1 MADIATPVA
10 KAAVG
15 RRLWRPAAVLAL
27 IGFAAW
33 QPGPAIATIGFI
45 LSAMVSVAPIVIPG
59 LIISAWVSASGAGAR
74 IARAFE
80 GNRLQALVAASAVGA
95 VTPVCGVT
103 VLPLMAGL
111 LSAGVP
117 LAPVMAFWLS
127 SPVTSPTIFAVTAAV
142 LGLDFAIGKTLAA
155 FAIGLMGGLVTA
167 SLAGTAWTRDP
178 LRRGG
183 IVKLLDTPSCGTVEE
198 FRFAIWRDPLR
209 RARFLGQMLAM
220 TRLLLIC
227 LSLAFAAEY
236 WMQQWLEPQA
246 LAAYVGG
253 ESRWAVPLSVF
264 VGAPAY
270 LDSFAALPLTRGLI
284 DHGMSQA
291 AAMAFLVSGGVVS
304 IWGALA
310 VFPVLR
316 IRPFLL
322 YLGLAVVGSL
332 AAGWLYGLWA

>member
-1 MADIATPVA
+1 MVDFAAPIR
-10 KAAVG
+10 KAATGPRV
-15 RRLWRPAAVLAL
+15 RWPAAAL
-27 IGFAAW
+27 VVIGWTLW
-33 QPGPAIATIGFI
+33 QPGPTTATLAFVLG
-45 LSAMVSVAPIVIPG
+45 AMVAVAPIVIPG
-59 LIISAWVSASGAGAR
+59 LLISAWVSASGAGSR

-80 GNRLQALVAASAVGA
+80 GHRLRALVAASAVGA
-95 VTPVCGVT
+95 ITPVCGIT

-117 LAPVMAFWLS
+117 LAPVMAFWLA

-142 LGLDFAIGKTLAA
+142 LGMDFAIGKTLAA
-155 FAIGLMGGLVTA
+155 FGIGLFGGTVTA
-167 SLAGTAWTRDP
+167 LLSGNAWTRDP

-183 IVKLLDTPSCGTVEE
+183 IAKLLDGPSCGAAED

-209 RARFLGQMLAM
+209 RVRFMGQIAAM

-227 LSLAFAAEY
+227 LSLAFAAEF
-236 WMQQWLEPQA
+236 WMQQWLEPEA

-270 LDSFAALPLTRGLI
+270 LDSYAALPLARGLI

-310 VFPVLR
+310 IFPVLKL
-316 IRPFLL
+316 RPFLL
-322 YLGLAVVGSL
+322 YLALAVTGSL